1 MNIINMKLKDEL
13 IDDLNKYSKK
23 YLIIAFIKFLNS
35 NQLEDLKD
43 SIDRE
48 IF

>member
-1 MNIINMKLKDEL
+1 MEIINFNLKDSL

-23 YLIIAFIKFLNS
+23 YLIIAFIKFLNT

-43 SIDRE
+43 SINRE

>member
-1 MNIINMKLKDEL
+1 MDIINLNLKDSL

-35 NQLEDLKD
+35 SQLEDLKD

-48 IF
+48 LF